1 MRSALQVFRR
11 AIPSNRALDPSL
23 SQNPQEKP
31 EPPAFPA
38 VNRQPLTRREAREA
52 REAEEAR
59 GAREAPP
66 AGPEGAPHSPVPAM
80 DDEHHPRTP
89 GPWTPPPVETST
101 QRHTLAGL
109 DFDSVVTGPI
119 EVDRGSQ
126 ALPLHEPVG
135 AATRHEAARG
145 TSPGDRNRFDSP
157 VHAIFSPLSD
167 DRGEA
172 GGGDAEHPLAWRQ
185 QNYVSDAKPPKR
197 RRRWVRPV
205 VVTVVIV
212 AVLGGLAAGAY
223 AAFQPQV
230 AKLVSALSP
239 VDNDY
244 SGSGTGHVAFTIKS
258 GDTGGSI
265 ATDLQKAGVTKSYD
279 AFYQLL
285 LRQHP
290 EVEFQPG
297 VFKLAKR
304 MSAQAALAALQ
315 DPANRMQNT
324 AVIPE
329 GTAEKDALQTVSDA
343 TKIPLAELQQAAANP
358 AEYGVPAQAKTL
370 EGFLFPATYTFAPG
384 TSAHDVIKTMVD
396 RSFQALD
403 QAGVAPGD
411 RWNTVVLASIVQRE
425 AGLKDDYPKVARV
438 FLNRLAQ
445 GWDLQSDATVAY
457 GTGNTQRVETTDAE
471 RADAS
476 NPYNTYVHPGLPVG
490 PISNPGDLAINAV
503 VHPADGPWMFFVT
516 WNLKTGETIF
526 STTAA
531 EHDAAVAKWQQ
542 WMKDNPGYG

>member
-1 MRSALQVFRR
+1 M
-11 AIPSNRALDPSL
+11 

-38 VNRQPLTRREAREA
+38 VNRQPMTRREAREA
-52 REAEEAR
+52 REAQEAKEAQGAQEAR
-59 GAREAPP
+59 AAQQPPSSHASDPAAAP
-66 AGPEGAPHSPVPAM
+66 A
-80 DDEHHPRTP
+80 DERNPRTP
-89 GPWTPPPVETST
+89 GPWTPPPAETSA
-101 QRHTLAGL
+101 QRKTLAGL

-119 EVDRGSQ
+119 AVD
-126 ALPLHEPVG
+126 ADNG
-135 AATRHEAARG
+135 AAASDRETVAASARHEATHG
-145 TSPGDRNRFDSP
+145 TAAGDHGRFDNP

-167 DRGEA
+167 DRGEV
-172 GGGDAEHPLAWRQ
+172 GGRDPQHPLAWRQ
-185 QNYVSDAKPPKR
+185 QNYVSHEKPPKR
-197 RRRWVRPV
+197 KRRWVKPFV
-205 VVTVVIV
+205 ITVVII
-212 AVLGGLAAGAY
+212 AVLGGLAGGAY

-230 AKLVSALSP
+230 AKLITALSP

-244 SGSGTGHVAFTIKS
+244 TGSGTGQVVFTIKS

-265 ATDLQKAGVTKSYD
+265 ATNLQKAGVTKSYD

-297 VFKLAKR
+297 VFKLAKG
-304 MSAQAALAALQ
+304 MSAQAALTALQ

-329 GTAEKDALQTVSDA
+329 GTAEKDALQTVSEA

-358 AEYGVPAQAKTL
+358 AEYGLPAQATTL
-370 EGFLFPATYTFAPG
+370 EGFLFPATYTFPPG
-384 TSAHDVIKTMVD
+384 ATAHDVIKTMVD
-396 RSFQALD
+396 RSFQSLD
-403 QAGVAPGD
+403 EAGVAPAD

-425 AGLKDDYPKVARV
+425 AGLKDDYPKVSRV

-471 RADAS
+471 REDAS

-526 STTAA
+526 STTVE
-531 EHDAAVAKWQQ
+531 EHDAAVAKWKQ
-542 WMKDNPGYG
+542 WMKDNPGYE

>member
-1 MRSALQVFRR
+1 
-11 AIPSNRALDPSL
+11 
-23 SQNPQEKP
+23 
-31 EPPAFPA
+31 
-38 VNRQPLTRREAREA
+38 
-52 REAEEAR
+52 
-59 GAREAPP
+59 
-66 AGPEGAPHSPVPAM
+66 
-80 DDEHHPRTP
+80 
-89 GPWTPPPVETST
+89 
-101 QRHTLAGL
+101 
-109 DFDSVVTGPI
+109 VTGPI
-119 EVDRGSQ
+119 PVDGDRDAPTAREV
-126 ALPLHEPVG
+126 VG
-135 AATRHEAARG
+135 AATRHEAAHG
-145 TSPGDRNRFDSP
+145 ASGAEHGRFEDP
-157 VHAIFSPLSD
+157 AHAIFSPLSD
-167 DRGEA
+167 DRGEV
-172 GGGDAEHPLAWRQ
+172 GGSEREHPLAWRQ
-185 QNYVSDAKPPKR
+185 QKYLSDDKPPKR
-197 RRRWVRPV
+197 KRRWVKPL

-212 AVLGGLAAGAY
+212 AVLGGLAGGAY

-230 AKLVSALSP
+230 AKLITALSP

-244 SGSGTGHVAFTIKS
+244 TGSGTGQVAFTIKS
-258 GDTGGSI
+258 GDTGSSI
-265 ATDLQKAGVTKSYD
+265 ATNLQKAGVTKSYD
-279 AFYQLL
+279 AFYSLL

-297 VFKLAKR
+297 VFKLAKG
-304 MSAQAALAALQ
+304 MSAQAALTALQ

-358 AEYGVPAQAKTL
+358 AEYGLPSQATSL
-370 EGFLFPATYTFAPG
+370 EGFLFPATYTFPPG
-384 TSAHDVIKTMVD
+384 ASAHDVVKTMVD
-396 RSFQALD
+396 RSFQSLD
-403 QAGVAPGD
+403 EAGVAPAD

-457 GTGNTQRVETTDAE
+457 GTGNTHRVETTDAE

-526 STTAA
+526 STTEA
-531 EHDAAVAKWQQ
+531 EHEAAVEKWQQ
-542 WMKDNPGYG
+542 WMKDNPGYE

>member
-1 MRSALQVFRR
+1 
-11 AIPSNRALDPSL
+11 L

-38 VNRQPLTRREAREA
+38 VNRQPMTRREAREA
-52 REAEEAR
+52 REAQEAND
-59 GAREAPP
+59 ARNVQQAQQPNASAAPASP
-66 AGPEGAPHSPVPAM
+66 A
-80 DDEHHPRTP
+80 DERTPRTP
-89 GPWTPPPVETST
+89 GPWTPPPAETSA
-101 QRHTLAGL
+101 QRQTLAGL

-119 EVDRGSQ
+119 SVDTETGSS
-126 ALPLHEPVG
+126 ASDRESV
-135 AATRHEAARG
+135 AASAKHEAAHG
-145 TSPGDRNRFDSP
+145 SAAADHGRFDSP

-167 DRGEA
+167 DRGEL
-172 GGGDAEHPLAWRQ
+172 GGQEPEHPLAWRQ
-185 QNYVSDAKPPKR
+185 QNYLSHEKPPKR
-197 RRRWVRPV
+197 RRRWVKPV
-205 VVTVVIV
+205 VITVVIV
-212 AVLGGLAAGAY
+212 AVLGGLAGGAY

-230 AKLVSALSP
+230 DKLITALSP

-244 SGSGTGHVAFTIKS
+244 TGSGTGQVVFTIKS

-265 ATDLQKAGVTKSYD
+265 ATNLQKAGVTKSYD

-285 LRQHP
+285 LQQHP

-304 MSAQAALAALQ
+304 MSAQAALTALQ

-329 GTAEKDALQTVSDA
+329 GTAEKDALQTVSEA

-358 AEYGVPAQAKTL
+358 AEYGLPAQATTL

-384 TSAHDVIKTMVD
+384 ATAHDVIKTMVD

-403 QAGVAPGD
+403 EAKVAPAD
-411 RWNTVVLASIVQRE
+411 RWNTIVLASIVQRE

-457 GTGNTQRVETTDAE
+457 GTGNTHRVETTDAE

-476 NPYNTYVHPGLPVG
+476 NPYNTYAHPGLPVG

-526 STTAA
+526 STTVA

-542 WMKDNPGYG
+542 WMKDNPSYG

>member
-1 MRSALQVFRR
+1 M
-11 AIPSNRALDPSL
+11 

-38 VNRQPLTRREAREA
+38 VNRQPLTRREARQAREAAEGRGAAEA
-52 REAEEAR
+52 REAAESREAAERPEAAEPRGAAEAR
-59 GAREAPP
+59 DAAVS
-66 AGPEGAPHSPVPAM
+66 SPV
-80 DDEHHPRTP
+80 DERNPRTP
-89 GPWTPPPVETST
+89 GPWTPPPAETSA
-101 QRHTLAGL
+101 QRQTLAGL

-119 EVDRGSQ
+119 SVDAERE
-126 ALPLHEPVG
+126 ARDDREAV
-135 AATRHEAARG
+135 AAAARHEAAHG
-145 TSPGDRNRFDSP
+145 SAGGDHGHADSP

-167 DRGEA
+167 DRGEV
-172 GGGDAEHPLAWRQ
+172 GGGRDSESPLAWRQ
-185 QNYVSDAKPPKR
+185 QNYVSHEKPPKR
-197 RRRWVRPV
+197 KRRWVKPF

-230 AKLVSALSP
+230 AKLITALSP

-244 SGSGTGHVAFTIKS
+244 SGSGTGQVAFTIKS
-258 GDTGGSI
+258 GDTGDSI
-265 ATDLQKAGVTKSYD
+265 ATNLQKAGVTKTYD

-304 MSAQAALAALQ
+304 MSAQAALTALQ
-315 DPANRMQNT
+315 DPASRMQNT

-343 TKIPLAELQQAAANP
+343 TKIPLAELQQAAATP
-358 AEYGVPAQAKTL
+358 AEYGLPPQATTL

-384 TSAHDVIKTMVD
+384 ATAHDVIKTMVD
-396 RSFQALD
+396 RSFQSLD
-403 QAGVAPGD
+403 EAGVAPGD

-457 GTGNTQRVETTDAE
+457 GTGNTHRVETTDAE

-526 STTAA
+526 STTEA
-531 EHDAAVAKWQQ
+531 EHEAAVEKWQQ
-542 WMKDNPGYG
+542 WMKDNPGYE